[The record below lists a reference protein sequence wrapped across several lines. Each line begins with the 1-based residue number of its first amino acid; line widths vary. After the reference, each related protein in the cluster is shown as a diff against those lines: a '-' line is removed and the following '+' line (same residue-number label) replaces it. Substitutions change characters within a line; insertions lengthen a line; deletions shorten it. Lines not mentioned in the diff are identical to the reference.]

1 MTAPAPAPSV
11 PAAARSAPRAPGERA
26 PRPIRDG
33 WLLSARGDLAV
44 FAGPVLLA
52 AALIGVGFALGLPKD
67 ALPLWAYALLVVGCD
82 VAHVHATAF
91 RAWLDPDQRALR
103 PGLLLGVPLLCF
115 LVGLALHA
123 QGPLV
128 FWRALAYLA
137 AFHFVRQQVGWM
149 VYVARQGGERV
160 RWRLALD
167 KAAIYAAT
175 LFPLLW
181 WHAHLPKTFVWFVP
195 GDFAPGVPTV
205 AAVVGLGLHV
215 AILGA
220 WLAVCAADAVRGR
233 GVNRAR
239 VLVLATTWLAWVG
252 GIVLLESDLAFTA
265 TNVLLHAVPYAA
277 VVHRWGRNRFAAST
291 GPVASV
297 FRPRRA
303 WLFAA
308 LLVGAAFVEEGLWD
322 RLVWHEHGALFP
334 GPDVDLTAALLS
346 VVVALLAVPQAAH
359 YVLDAFLW
367 RTGPGRNP
375 GLAEYL
381 RLVPAGPRRDSTPEG
396 GIRTAVR

>member
-1 MTAPAPAPSV
+1 
-11 PAAARSAPRAPGERA
+11 
-26 PRPIRDG
+26 
-33 WLLSARGDLAV
+33 V

-52 AALIGVGFALGLPKD
+52 AALIGVGWSLGLPKD

-91 RAWLDPDQRALR
+91 RAWLDPEQRALR
-103 PGLLLGVPLLCF
+103 PGLLLVVPLACF
-115 LVGLALHA
+115 LVGLALHVH
-123 QGPLV
+123 GPLT

-149 VYVARQGGERV
+149 TYVGRQGGETV

-167 KAAIYAAT
+167 RAAIYAST

-181 WHAHLPKTFVWFVP
+181 WHAHLPRTFTWFVP
-195 GDFAPGVPTV
+195 GDFVPGVPRI
-205 AAVVGLGLHV
+205 AALLGLGLHALILAAWAAV
-215 AILGA
+215 AL
-220 WLAVCAADAVRGR
+220 ADAVRGR

-265 TNVLLHAVPYAA
+265 TNVLLHGIPYAA
-277 VVHRWGRNRFAAST
+277 VVHRWGRNRFGGDA

-297 FRPRRA
+297 FRPGRA
-303 WLFAA
+303 WLFGA
-308 LLVGAAFVEEGLWD
+308 LLVGAAFLEEGLWD

-334 GPDVDLTAALLS
+334 GPALDLSAALLS
-346 VVVALLAVPQAAH
+346 VAVALLAVPQAAH

-375 GLAEYL
+375 GLAEHL
-381 RLVPAGPRRDSTPEG
+381 RLVPAGPRRDP
-396 GIRTAVR
+396 TAEDGMTTGLR